1 MYTVHMTN
9 AMAGQRGVWLHE
21 GTYSQKQNNCGVVMV
36 NGWFI
41 SHIIIQVWFYDFYR
55 IIMS

>member
-9 AMAGQRGVWLHE
+9 AMTGQHGEWLHE